1 MYVVPEASPES
12 EYVVVVPVF
21 AIVIQVEPTLVDLSI
36 LYPVICEP
44 PLLAG
49 AIHFRFICVDDDD
62 AVNPVGD
69 VDKARMVAKAALDVE
84 PVPATLI
91 AETR

>member
-21 AIVIQVEPTLVDLSI
+21 AMVIQVEPTLVDLSI

-49 AIHFRFICVDDDD
+49 APHFRFICVNDAD
-62 AVNPVGD
+62 AVRPVGED
-69 VDKARMVAKAALDVE
+69 GTTKIVAKATLDVD